1 MSDLNARPQGDRR
14 YDVFSEFKSETHSE
28 PPFRCH
34 PDSLGTDSE
43 SVSGIH
49 AQLETEAEDDGPE
62 YFPWGDLFPK
72 NLTSGKAIF

>member
-1 MSDLNARPQGDRR
+1 
-14 YDVFSEFKSETHSE
+14 
-28 PPFRCH
+28 
-34 PDSLGTDSE
+34 
-43 SVSGIH
+43 VSGIH